1 MSFFRQ
7 MEVFRAAM
15 VSPNLTVAAE
25 RLLITQ
31 PAVTKQIQALEE
43 QIGVKL
49 FLRDGVRLKPTSAAR
64 ALFAQSERAFAS
76 MNALERFA
84 AELIRSTPQHL
95 RLCVMPMMSRLWL
108 PERLIGLF
116 QAYPDLHLSV
126 STAPSLQILDLLES
140 DQIDIGIALPIRP
153 VGLTQSDQLLV
164 SKAVCIFPRG
174 HRLAR
179 LRTVEPENLSGEDF
193 LLLGPVAATR
203 RDIIESFT
211 ERGVKPK
218 VKAEIDIA
226 ELAVTLVADGAGI
239 AVIDDLT
246 AEAHKAAGAAIDIRP
261 FAPRIDIAVNI
272 YRTRSSSAMPLATE
286 VYERLLTGT
295 VATE

>member
-15 VSPNLTVAAE
+15 VSPNLTAAAE

-43 QIGVKL
+43 QIGINL
-49 FLRDGVRLKPTSAAR
+49 FLRDGVRLKPTNAAR

-76 MNALERFA
+76 MHTLERFA

-116 QAYPDLHLSV
+116 RAYPDLHLSV
-126 STAPSLQILDLLES
+126 STAPSLQILDLLET

-153 VGLTQSDQLLV
+153 VGLTQSDELLV

-179 LRTVEPENLSGEDF
+179 LHTVEPEDLSGEDF

-203 RDIIESFT
+203 RDIIESFA

-218 VKAEIDIA
+218 VKAEIDVA
-226 ELAVTLVADGAGI
+226 ELAVTLVANGAGI

-246 AEAHKAAGAAIDIRP
+246 AEAHRDAGAAIDIRP

-272 YRTRSSSAMPLATE
+272 YRTRSSSAMPLAAD
-286 VYERLLTGT
+286 VYQRLRDGKRSET
-295 VATE
+295 

>member
-15 VSPNLTVAAE
+15 MSPNLTVAAE

-31 PAVTKQIQALEE
+31 PAVTKQIQALED
-43 QIGVKL
+43 QIGIKL
-49 FLRDGVRLKPTSAAR
+49 FLRDGARLKPTSAAR

-76 MNALERFA
+76 MSTLERFA

-95 RLCVMPMMSRLWL
+95 RICVMPMMSRLWL
-108 PERLIGLF
+108 PDRLIQLF
-116 QAYPDLHLSV
+116 RAYPDLHLSV
-126 STAPSLQILDLLES
+126 STAPSLQILDLLET

-153 VGLTQSDQLLV
+153 VGLTQSDELLV
-164 SKAVCIFPRG
+164 CRAVCILPQG
-174 HRLAR
+174 HRLS
-179 LRTVEPENLSGEDF
+179 LLETVGPEDLAGEDF

-203 RDIIESFT
+203 RDILETFA
-211 ERGVKPK
+211 ERNIKPK
-218 VKAEIDIA
+218 VKAEIDVA
-226 ELAVTLVADGAGI
+226 ELAVTLVANGAGI

-246 AEAHKAAGAAIDIRP
+246 AEAHKASGAAIDIRP

-272 YRTRSSSAMPLATE
+272 YRTRSSAAMPLAAE
-286 VYERLLTGT
+286 VYERLCSGSRPS
-295 VATE
+295 A